1 MELRDQFHCGLLR
14 GMWWIEVDHSG
25 LCLLTIH
32 FILCGFFMQIS
43 RSFFLPYRDSL
54 GLYLSENLS
63 RPVRVLLW
71 HQLKFVFRFR
81 SNVMPDLIAH

>member
-14 GMWWIEVDHSG
+14 GMWWIEVDQSG
-25 LCLLTIH
+25 L
-32 FILCGFFMQIS
+32 FMQIS